1 MRQKNLLLRIAT
13 FALSGALLMPSVF
26 GASGMIVSAEEAP
39 KYDSASAV
47 NYSNI
52 LDDMVDFGVF
62 ANTFTQNEHMES
74 TLAVGTFTN
83 KTTDDRD
90 GKNNDVDFLTKDSTA
105 HIVVGN
111 ITNKMR
117 FGKTTAGTF
126 KFELSQSLYD
136 EFIKQKY
143 SKNNNKSTH
152 FVFDTSFF
160 DNNPTVQVSTKDV
173 SKWVSDKIEEI
184 KAQSKTLKDKNAIKY
199 SDYIKTESKEKYLD
213 LSSDSFEGKTVYIN
227 IDSNL
232 KKMLSEASGLK
243 IKKNSSTVI
252 VFNYNGN
259 DSITFNKFE
268 VHVKQPNGSFMKITS
283 ETPWQGNEG
292 TGNQTATNVD
302 KEVCQKI
309 IWNITDNPKVK
320 LNTTAGVFLAPNCNK
335 VEIYQGSCAGWL
347 VADNVTS
354 NKEWHYI
361 YRGGSQEI
369 TTDKVGEIHF
379 ALDKA
384 FTKEWNGINT
394 VADTTISSNAGDY
407 SFSLKRMKDNTYSE
421 EADNKD
427 HNKNASNAAT
437 GKVTFPS
444 IAFHSGTEYATSP
457 YYVEKGKTNHYY
469 YKITEEGAGTRS
481 GDILKSSGYATIDLA
496 VTNKDGTLYFKADYT
511 IRLGD
516 NGKTIYKSVT
526 NADPSSSEFR
536 LGKFFNK
543 VGPEPGALEV
553 YVYEKGTTTPVE
565 GATVTVGSESLG
577 KTDSTGKKEKSD
589 LDAGDYTVSV
599 VAPENYKVSGDATK
613 TQEVTSGNT
622 TTYIFYVEK
631 IPGALEVYVYEKGTT
646 TPVSGATV
654 SVGSES
660 LGKTDA
666 TGKKEKSNLEAG
678 DYTVSVV
685 APENYK
691 VSGDATKTQEVTSGN
706 TTTYI
711 FYVEKIPGALEVY
724 V

>member
-13 FALSGALLMPSVF
+13 FALTGALLMPSVF
-26 GASGMIVSAEEAP
+26 GASGMIASAEEAP
-39 KYDSASAV
+39 DYDAASAV

-117 FGKTTAGTF
+117 FGTTTAGTF
-126 KFELSQSLYD
+126 KFELSQKLYD
-136 EFIKQKY
+136 EFKKQQY
-143 SKNNNKSTH
+143 SSSNNKSEH
-152 FVFDTSFF
+152 FVFDTAFF
-160 DNNPTVQVSTKDV
+160 ANNPTVQVSTKDV
-173 SKWVSDKIEEI
+173 SKWVSDKINET
-184 KAQSKTLKDKNAIKY
+184 KKQSETLKDKKAI
-199 SDYIKTESKEKYLD
+199 DYKSYMKDGYLD
-213 LSSDSFEGKTVYIN
+213 LSGDSFDGKTVYIN
-227 IDSNL
+227 IDSKL
-232 KKMLSEASGLK
+232 KKSISEASGLK

-252 VFNYNGN
+252 VFNYTKK

-268 VHVKQPNGSFMKITS
+268 VYVKQKNGTFVKITS

-302 KEVCQKI
+302 KEICQKI
-309 IWNITDNPKVK
+309 IWNITDNPQVK
-320 LNTTAGVFLAPNCNK
+320 LNTTAGVFLAPNCK
-335 VEIYQGSCAGWL
+335 QVEIYQGSCAGWL
-347 VADNVTS
+347 VADTVTS

-394 VADTTISSNAGDY
+394 VADTTISSKAGDY

-457 YYVEKGKTNHYY
+457 YYVGKGDTKHYY
-469 YKITEEGAGTRS
+469 YKITEDGAGTRS

-577 KTDSTGKKEKSD
+577 KTDST
-589 LDAGDYTVSV
+589 
-599 VAPENYKVSGDATK
+599 
-613 TQEVTSGNT
+613 
-622 TTYIFYVEK
+622 
-631 IPGALEVYVYEKGTT
+631 
-646 TPVSGATV
+646 
-654 SVGSES
+654 
-660 LGKTDA
+660 
-666 TGKKEKSNLEAG
+666 
-678 DYTVSVV
+678 
-685 APENYK
+685 
-691 VSGDATKTQEVTSGN
+691 
-706 TTTYI
+706 
-711 FYVEKIPGALEVY
+711 
-724 V
+724 

>member
-1 MRQKNLLLRIAT
+1 MSQKNLLQRIAT
-13 FALSGALLMPSVF
+13 FALTGALLMPSVF
-26 GASGMIVSAEEAP
+26 GASGMTVRAEEAP
-39 KYDSASAV
+39 AYDAASAV

-52 LDDMVDFGVF
+52 LGDMVDFGVF

-74 TLAVGTFTN
+74 TLAVGTYTN
-83 KTTDDRD
+83 QSSNPD
-90 GKNNDVDFLTKDSTA
+90 GNNNDVDFLTQDSTA

-111 ITNKMR
+111 ITDNSKMR

-126 KFELSQSLYD
+126 KFELSQDLYG
-136 EFIKQKY
+136 EFIKQEY
-143 SKNNNKSTH
+143 SKNNKSTH
-152 FVFDTSFF
+152 FVFDSSFF
-160 DNNPTVQVSTKDV
+160 DNNPTVQVSTKDA

-199 SDYIKTESKEKYLD
+199 SDYIKTESGKKYLD
-213 LSSDSFEGKTVYIN
+213 LSDDSFEGKTVYIN
-227 IDSNL
+227 IDSEL
-232 KKMLSEASGLK
+232 KSMLSEASRLK

-252 VFNYNGN
+252 VFNYTGT
-259 DSITFNKFE
+259 DSITLNKFE
-268 VHVKQPNGSFMKITS
+268 VNVKQPNGSFINITS
-283 ETPWQGNEG
+283 ETPWQGQEVIN
-292 TGNQTATNVD
+292 NQTATDVD

-309 IWNITDNPKVK
+309 IWNITGNPEVL
-320 LNTTAGVFLAPNCNK
+320 LNTTAGVFLAPNCKK
-335 VEIYQGSCAGWL
+335 VTIYQGSCAGWL
-347 VADNVTS
+347 VADTITS

-361 YRGGSQEI
+361 YRGGSQEVP
-369 TTDKVGEIHF
+369 TDKVGEIHF
-379 ALDKA
+379 AIDKA
-384 FTKEWNGINT
+384 FTKEWNGGLT
-394 VADTTISSNAGDY
+394 ARDTTISSNPGDY

-427 HNKNASNAAT
+427 HNKNASNSETA
-437 GKVTFPS
+437 KVTFPS
-444 IAFHSGTEYATSP
+444 IAFYSDTEYATSP

-469 YKITEEGAGTRS
+469 YKITEDGAGTRS

-553 YVYEKGTTTPVE
+553 YVYENDTETPVK
-565 GATVTVGSESLG
+565 GAKVSVGSE
-577 KTDSTGKKEKSD
+577 TFETTETGKIEKSN
-589 LDAGDYTVSV
+589 LAAGEYTVSIE
-599 VAPENYKVSGDATK
+599 APANYKVYGDASK
-613 TQEVTSGNT
+613 TDTVTSGNT
-622 TTYIFYVEK
+622 TTYKFYVEK
-631 IPGALEVYVYEKGTT
+631 IPGALEVYVYENGTE
-646 TPVSGATV
+646 TPVKGAKV
-654 SVGSES
+654 SVGSE
-660 LGKTDA
+660 TFETTE
-666 TGKKEKSNLEAG
+666 TGKIEKSNLAAG
-678 DYTVSVV
+678 EYTVSIE

-691 VSGDATKTQEVTSGN
+691 VSGASSLTKEVTSGN
-706 TTTYI
+706 TTTYK